1 MKVLFFVIQ
10 IIFLL
15 LINKLGYWIVE
26 TFHMPIPGNVVGM
39 LILFFLLMS
48 KIVKL
53 EWVELASG
61 FLLKHFAFFFVPI
74 CVSLIGYGAI
84 FMENAIGFTVSLTLS
99 LILGFFITGKI
110 TEHTAKKELN
120 TNE

>member
-1 MKVLFFVIQ
+1 MKPLFFILQ

-15 LINKLGYWIVE
+15 LINQLGYWIVD

-48 KIVKL
+48 KIIKL
-53 EWVELASG
+53 EWIEHASN

-74 CVSLIGYGAI
+74 CVSLIGYGTI

-99 LILGFFITGKI
+99 LILGFFVTGKI
-110 TEHTAKKELN
+110 TERTAKREWKE
-120 TNE
+120 NE